1 MKNRILSVMLA
12 MCMIIGMVP
21 ATTYASENRKTTGN
35 VNSYTGNTT
44 GTIGKSTVKNSV
56 NADVPMTVNEGGELP
71 PAVTTFTVTFD
82 ANGQGTAPQAL
93 TGVTNGATI
102 TAPIEPTAAGY
113 TFGGW
118 YKEKECTN
126 VWDFTKDV
134 VTADIILFAK
144 WTAITQTA
152 PVITSITATGDVY
165 GYTEGTAKAV
175 VSVTP
180 SIDYTYTYQWY
191 SNSTNA
197 NSGGIAISGATT
209 ATYVLPAGKVAGDYY
224 FYCVVT
230 ATKVAGGQ
238 PTNLTSNAVTLTIE
252 KKEIG
257 ITWGNTQ
264 FTYDGTSHVPK
275 ATATG
280 LVGSDACTITVDGAQ
295 TNACADGATY
305 TATAAALSN
314 ANYKLPSNN
323 IITFTIAK
331 AEMAVTAENVIK
343 AYDGKAYGITVTV
356 TKPANAAGC
365 TIMYGETEGSY
376 TLTTSPAYSTYGT
389 RTVYYQVTDS
399 SNNYKT
405 YTGSA
410 TVSIADTTAPTGS
423 ISAGGKTTTGFVSS
437 VTFTNY
443 VYAPQKVTIEIEDSG
458 SGADE
463 IYYYVTQSAVSST
476 KIKELDEDKWELYE
490 DPFSLTKEG
499 KFIVYAKLMDV
510 AGNTRYIS
518 TNGMV
523 LDGTDPKISGIS
535 DGGEYCQSKSI
546 TVTDTNLDTVY
557 VDSTKKTVSSGKC
570 TFTLTGTGTGK
581 EYTITATDKAGN
593 ETEYTVTLRGSH
605 VYKDFVQK
613 SVEGEWSTEVA
624 SCEYCDSSY
633 KRYRKVADIMKEE
646 DPSGGSVSM
655 DVEVRAG
662 APSVSTTGFDTT
674 LAKSLV
680 TDAATQAAK
689 GVDVEVY
696 LDVNRQTSVAAADK
710 TATENAVK
718 QHSVSNLKEGLYLD
732 MTLYSKKGTAAATKV
747 TKTTL
752 GKTIKVSIALPQ
764 ELRGA
769 GRNYYVVRV
778 HSGSATVL
786 NTTLKDNVI
795 TFETDRFSTYSIWY
809 TEDAAVLAAS
819 TAGNANGTGNTNTSG
834 NSTGVNGNQKDQV
847 PQTGDEDYGF
857 LYGILCLIGAVGCVY
872 FGRKIVL
879 KKRMEE

>member
-1 MKNRILSVMLA
+1 MKSRILSVILA
-12 MCMIIGMVP
+12 ICIVIGMIP
-21 ATTYASENRKTTGN
+21 ATTYASENNKTQGKGS
-35 VNSYTGNTT
+35 SYRSELAGMS
-44 GTIGKSTVKNSV
+44 GV
-56 NADVPMTVNEGGELP
+56 NASEPMTVEEGGEVP
-71 PAVTTFTVTFD
+71 PAAGTFTVTFD
-82 ANGQGTAPQAL
+82 VNGQGTAPQAL
-93 TGVTNGATI
+93 TGVAAGTI
-102 TAPIEPTAAGY
+102 TAPAEPAAEGY

-134 VTADIILFAK
+134 VTADITLFAK

-191 SNSTNA
+191 SNRTNA
-197 NSGGIAISGATT
+197 NSGGTAISGATA
-209 ATYVLPAGKVAGDYY
+209 ATYILPAGKVAGDYY

-230 ATKVAGGQ
+230 ATKVADGQ
-238 PTNLTSNAVTLTIE
+238 KTELTSNAVTLTIE

-257 ITWGNTQ
+257 ITWGNPR
-264 FTYDGTSHVPK
+264 FTYDGKTSHVPT

-280 LVGSDACTITVDGAQ
+280 LVGNDTCIITVDGAQ
-295 TNACADGATY
+295 TNASAEGAAY
-305 TATAAALSN
+305 TATATKLDN
-314 ANYKLPSNN
+314 VNYKLPSNN
-323 IITFTIAK
+323 ITTFTIEK
-331 AEMAVTAENVIK
+331 AEMKVTAEDVIK
-343 AYDGKAYGITVTV
+343 AYDGKAYGINVDV
-356 TKPANAAGC
+356 TKNIGYEKFE
-365 TIMYGETEGSY
+365 ILYGETQGSY
-376 TLTTSPAYSTYGT
+376 TAKESPTYSTYGT

-399 SNNYKT
+399 NNNYKT
-405 YTGSA
+405 STGSA

-423 ISAGGKTTTGFVSS
+423 ISVEGCASAFTTFNDNITFSGTGVKVLAS
-437 VTFTNY
+437 
-443 VYAPQKVTIEIEDSG
+443 PKVTISASDLG
-458 SGADE
+458 SGVE
-463 IYYYVTQSAVSST
+463 GIYYCVLKNKYTRTQLDNVNKDTWKAYTSPFRINYDGKCAVYVKVT
-476 KIKELDEDKWELYE
+476 DK
-490 DPFSLTKEG
+490 T
-499 KFIVYAKLMDV
+499 
-510 AGNTRYIS
+510 GNYDYIS

-557 VDSTKKTVSSGKC
+557 VDRTKKPVSSGKC

-646 DPSGGSVSM
+646 DPSGGSVSA

-680 TDAATQAAK
+680 SDAASQAAK

-696 LDVNRQTSVAAADK
+696 LDVNRQTSVATADK
-710 TATENAVK
+710 TATETAVN
-718 QHSVSNLKEGLYLD
+718 QYSVQNLKEGLYLD
-732 MTLYSKKGTAAATKV
+732 MSLYSKKGTAAATKL
-747 TKTTL
+747 TKNTL
-752 GKTIKVSIALPQ
+752 GKTIKISIALPQ
-764 ELRGA
+764 ELRGT
-769 GRNYYVVRV
+769 GRTYYVVRV

-809 TEDAAVLAAS
+809 TEDAAALAAS
-819 TAGNANGTGNTNTSG
+819 TNSTAGGTGNANVSGNTNGT
-834 NSTGVNGNQKDQV
+834 NSNQKDQV
-847 PQTGDEDYGF
+847 PQTGDEDFGF
-857 LYGILCLIGAVGCVY
+857 LYGILCLIGALGCVY